1 MGSQIH
7 KRCDGAAVT
16 SSCTVQIPQGFPL
29 AGQINQANYAQFA
42 AVLAQQAAR
51 QRQAQELAAQQ
62 RAQQVGAARC
72 RALQHDPACVCWLLY
87 LVAAFSSPPPPGRQC
102 ALSRDLLVYSG
113 QDILHY
119 CGHTGSCPEM

>member
-1 MGSQIH
+1 M
-7 KRCDGAAVT
+7 
-16 SSCTVQIPQGFPL
+16 QIPQGFPL

-62 RAQQVGAARC
+62 AQQRAQQVGAARC

-87 LVAAFSSPPPPGRQC
+87 LVAAFSSSSQP
-102 ALSRDLLVYSG
+102 ALCVEL
-113 QDILHY
+113 
-119 CGHTGSCPEM
+119 